1 MRVEFLDKFLRD
13 LDKLR
18 DKSVKRNVKKV
29 IESVE
34 RASNFKSISNTKR
47 LSGHKSAYRVRVGD
61 YRIGVFVEN
70 DLVEFARIA
79 HRKDI
84 YDIFP

>member
-1 MRVEFLDKFLRD
+1 MRVEFLDRFLRD

-18 DKSVKRNVKKV
+18 DKTVKSSVRKV

-34 RASNFKSISNTKR
+34 HANNFRSVANTKK
-47 LSGHKSAYRVRVGD
+47 LIGHKSAYRIRVGD
-61 YRIGVFVEN
+61 YRIGLFVEN
-70 DLVEFARIA
+70 DLVEFARIE

>member
-18 DKSVKRNVKKV
+18 DKTVKRSVRKV

-34 RASNFKSISNTKR
+34 HANNFRSITNTKK
-47 LSGHKSAYRVRVGD
+47 LIGHKSAYRIRVGD